1 MLHLFL
7 VIILLAFLERRKMLS
22 EESKQK
28 VLQRINHQSNGKW
41 KSFWA
46 TTGIDT
52 GSGNKRAASR
62 ITKEIVDLFQSS
74 ILEKKRGK
82 RK

>member
-28 VLQRINHQSNGKW
+28 VLQRINQIVKIIIYQLI
-41 KSFWA
+41 F
-46 TTGIDT
+46 
-52 GSGNKRAASR
+52 R
-62 ITKEIVDLFQSS
+62 IRL
-74 ILEKKRGK
+74 KKRMEFTNV
-82 RK
+82 